1 MTDTPTEPA
10 DEGEP
15 TREHPLELDVED
27 VADADDIAEDWPQPA
42 PDPPVEPSHDPAGD
56 GVPDAS

>member
-15 TREHPLELDVED
+15 TAEHDLED